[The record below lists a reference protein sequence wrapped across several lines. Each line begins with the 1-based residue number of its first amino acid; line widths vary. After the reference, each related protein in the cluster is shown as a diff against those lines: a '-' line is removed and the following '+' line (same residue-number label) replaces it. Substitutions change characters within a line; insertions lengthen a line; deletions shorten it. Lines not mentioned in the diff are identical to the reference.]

1 MFKNDD
7 VKQRVRRMILDGL
20 KAKAILKQLQP
31 GDGIAQDIYSLANE
45 MRKNGELAP
54 AQGQGSHAVKQA
66 KGSKKKKAKGT
77 DEFTAAAIDEKKRL
91 EENVVRLEKLAD
103 KYKDSNVTFSI
114 SLEKKITADQEKIQL
129 LQELITE

>member
-1 MFKNDD
+1 MLKNDEI
-7 VKQRVRRMILDGL
+7 KQKVRRMILDGL

-31 GDGIAQDIYSLANE
+31 GDGVAQDIYNLANE

-54 AQGQGSHAVKQA
+54 AQGSHAVKLA
-66 KGSKKKKAKGT
+66 KGSKKKSAKRV
-77 DEFTAAAIDEKKRL
+77 DEFTGAAVEEKKRL
-91 EENVVRLEKLAD
+91 EENIVRLEKLAD
-103 KYKDSNVTFSI
+103 KYKDSNVAFSI